1 MECEKIIVSIRRKM
15 RPMSKDAFVVGV
27 HLFSF
32 FSFYSEEGW
41 WIWAPATSRR
51 IDSGDR
57 IYSSWLSV
65 IFFFLHIS
73 SMPSKTTKSSS
84 VAKPRGK
91 GSQDDSDDEM
101 KEIKAHGEV
110 HVDEPDAPQTNGKKQ
125 RVVCLFIYYE
135 QNSLS
140 PPQQG
145 WSLRNGDR
153 VSDFHWTDVSLLHS
167 RWSI

>member
-1 MECEKIIVSIRRKM
+1 
-15 RPMSKDAFVVGV
+15 
-27 HLFSF
+27 
-32 FSFYSEEGW
+32 
-41 WIWAPATSRR
+41 
-51 IDSGDR
+51 
-57 IYSSWLSV
+57 
-65 IFFFLHIS
+65 
-73 SMPSKTTKSSS
+73 MPSKTTKSSS

-140 PPQQG
+140 SSPPPNRAEVCEMVIVCLTFIG
-145 WSLRNGDR
+145 LMCHCCTVAGPFSEKISCVLFII
-153 VSDFHWTDVSLLHS
+153 S
-167 RWSI
+167 